1 MRGAGMGK
9 KENTEKENGNS
20 LWCRSRFT
28 SLDHTLMIPR
38 LTPFTDIITLWELT
52 FHLCITTQDHEHKQT
67 KYVTMK
73 VSQTRYTFTINI
85 PNTLYITIKF
95 QKQQTQS
102 EIKNKLKR
110 FNHVPPRSKSNSD
123 CQFRFAKGRKRTE
136 QNKRHVRSAP
146 HQSSYVP
153 PTRIIKKIKKGREE
167 AGERRQEHA

>member
-9 KENTEKENGNS
+9 KGNTERENENS

-28 SLDHTLMIPR
+28 SLNHTLMIPR
-38 LTPFTDIITLWELT
+38 LTTFTDIITLWELT

-67 KYVTMK
+67 RYVTMK
-73 VSQTRYTFTINI
+73 VSQTRYTFTTNI

-95 QKQQTQS
+95 QSQQTQS

-136 QNKRHVRSAP
+136 QTSCQKRT
-146 HQSSYVP
+146 P
-153 PTRIIKKIKKGREE
+153 PVIIRPTNQHHHHKKK
-167 AGERRQEHA
+167 